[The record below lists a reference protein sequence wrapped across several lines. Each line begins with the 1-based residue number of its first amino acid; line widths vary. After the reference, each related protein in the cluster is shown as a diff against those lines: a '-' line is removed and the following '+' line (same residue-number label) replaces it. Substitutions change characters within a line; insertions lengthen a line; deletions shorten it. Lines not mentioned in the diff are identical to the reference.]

1 MRLRFLDR
9 DNEKKRLEKALSLR
23 TGSFC
28 CIYGRRRCGK
38 SRLIQEVLK
47 KRKSVYYICD
57 ERESSLQRISLAAAI
72 AGILPGFD
80 QVAYP
85 SWDSLLERW
94 CQDAP
99 ANTVLALDEFP
110 YLVKVSSEIPS
121 ILQRLIDQRLGKGLH
136 FVIAGSSQ
144 RMMQGFV
151 LDASVPLYGRA
162 QEIIDV
168 KPLPAGWIGTAL
180 RVSDPMEMLQAYS
193 VWGGVPRYWELAA
206 DYSLFWDAVR
216 ELVLDPLG
224 VLHQEPR
231 QLLLDDL
238 RETAQAASLLS
249 LIGRGCLRVS
259 EIAARLEKP
268 ATSLSRPLQRLQ
280 ELGYIRRE
288 QPFGASGKSSKKTLY
303 RIDDQFLRF
312 WYRYVDPNRSILES
326 GQISGVARYIKK
338 EMPHYF
344 GEIWEELARR
354 SIAHLHIEN
363 IDWLPAH
370 RWWGAGND
378 KKILEIDIISESA
391 NGSALLIGEAK
402 LSLSARELGRVAGQL
417 DSKCQRL
424 PFIRKYNKIIKKIFV
439 ADLKGTRRGPKQIIS
454 GKEVFN
460 IMK

>member
-1 MRLRFLDR
+1 VLR
-9 DNEKKRLEKALSLR
+9 
-23 TGSFC
+23 G
-28 CIYGRRRCGK
+28 
-38 SRLIQEVLK
+38 
-47 KRKSVYYICD
+47 RKSVYYICD
-57 ERESSLQRISLAAAI
+57 EREASLQRVSLAEAI

-85 SWDSLLERW
+85 NWDSLFERW
-94 CQDAP
+94 CHDAP
-99 ANTVLALDEFP
+99 ANSILALDEFP

-121 ILQRLIDQRLGKGLH
+121 ILQRIIDQRLGRGLH
-136 FVIAGSSQ
+136 FIIAGSSQ
-144 RMMQGFV
+144 RMMQGIV

-168 KPLPAGWIGTAL
+168 KPLPAGWIGAAL
-180 RVSDPMEMLQAYS
+180 RLSDPMEMLQAYS

-206 DYSLFWDAVR
+206 DYSVFWESVR

-249 LIGRGCLRVS
+249 LIGRGCVRVS

-280 ELGYIRRE
+280 GLGYIRRE
-288 QPFGASGKSSKKTLY
+288 QPFGAPGTSSKKTLY

-326 GQISGVARYIKK
+326 GRISGVERIIKRDIA
-338 EMPHYF
+338 HFF
-344 GEIWEELARR
+344 GEIWEELVRR
-354 SIAHLHIEN
+354 SIAHLDIEN
-363 IDWLPAH
+363 TNWQPAH

-378 KKILEIDIISESA
+378 RKILEVDIISESID
-391 NGSALLIGEAK
+391 GSALLVGEAK
-402 LSLSARELGRVAGQL
+402 LSLNTRELGRVAEKL
-417 DSKCQRL
+417 DSSIQRL
-424 PFIRKYNKIIKKIFV
+424 PFSRKYSKIIRRIFI
-439 ADLKGTRRGPKQIIS
+439 ADMKGAKRKPEHVIS
-454 GKEVFN
+454 GKEVFD
-460 IMK
+460 IEK